1 MAANIDEFDDLFLT
15 DEERAAKKRA
25 QEAAKRKKEREEFD
39 FSSFDDLPSLDD
51 EAPQQKKK
59 TSFDDS
65 FSSLKESL
73 GGSLFGSLD
82 LDSKKKEAAKKW
94 EDLNEKAESFNK
106 KADNAANDA
115 MDFLNEKGKE
125 AFDTAKDY
133 LGKAKDYAY
142 DLEEKMRKKD
152 EEAEA
157 KLKNPKHKLGDD
169 LLSSYDS
176 LFEKAK
182 SFNDRFEKNVKDR
195 FNLGDNDKIKITEVE
210 PPKKDDTPTKIHG
223 FEDLDGDGDPI
234 FDDAI
239 LDE

>member
-25 QEAAKRKKEREEFD
+25 QQAAKRKTQQDFD
-39 FSSFDDLPSLDD
+39 FSSIDDIPSLDN
-51 EAPQQKKK
+51 ETPQSQKKK
-59 TSFDDS
+59 TTFDDS
-65 FSSLKESL
+65 FHSLKESL
-73 GGSLFGSLD
+73 GGSLFGNID

-94 EDLNEKAESFNK
+94 ENLNEKAETFNT
-106 KADNAANDA
+106 KADNAANEA
-115 MDFLNEKGKE
+115 MDFLGEKGKE
-125 AFDTAKDY
+125 AVDTAKDY
-133 LGKAKDYAY
+133 FGKAKDYAY

-152 EEAEA
+152 EEAES

-182 SFNDRFEKNVKDR
+182 GFNDRFQEKVKDK
-195 FNLGDNDKIKITEVE
+195 FNLGDDDGKIKIKKVE
-210 PPKKDDTPTKIHG
+210 PPKDDTPTRILG

-239 LDE
+239 LD